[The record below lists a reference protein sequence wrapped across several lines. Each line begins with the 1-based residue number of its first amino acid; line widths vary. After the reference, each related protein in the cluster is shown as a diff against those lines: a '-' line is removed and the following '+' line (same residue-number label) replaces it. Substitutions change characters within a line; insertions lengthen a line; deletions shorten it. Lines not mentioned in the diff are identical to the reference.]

1 MEHFDNV
8 DKVAFK
14 DLTPEQMACIV
25 KANIEGN
32 VEYYYYTK
40 WYKTEHN
47 DIYLNRIYRTIPK
60 PAKKL
65 DIPWNILHTQ
75 WKYATFDYEGIYLW
89 AEEPNFIEN
98 RWVSN
103 TFDCH
108 YISGL
113 FDIDIEGVEYETS
126 LTERPE

>member
-75 WKYATFDYEGIYLW
+75 WKYATFDYEGVDTD
-89 AEEPNFIEN
+89 
-98 RWVSN
+98 RWEYV
-103 TFDCH
+103 CPRA
-108 YISGL
+108 SGHSDWL
-113 FDIDIEGVEYETS
+113 LQS
-126 LTERPE
+126 RPLDSQRHRQGKYHLSA